1 MENYNWQA
9 VDYTTGYLLDYSCLN
24 KQQAFD
30 ADWKA
35 IQQISFTGNLDQD
48 RDRDKAMFFII
59 EEAKETILDFS

>member
-9 VDYTTGYLLDYSCLN
+9 VDYITGYLLDYSCLN

-48 RDRDKAMFFII
+48 RDGDKAMFFII

>member
-9 VDYTTGYLLDYSCLN
+9 VDYTTGYLLDYSYLN

-30 ADWKA
+30 ADWKG
-35 IQQISFTGNLDQD
+35 IQQISFTGNIDQD
-48 RDRDKAMFFII
+48 RDGDKAMFFII

>member
-1 MENYNWQA
+1 MENYNWQV
-9 VDYTTGYLLDYSCLN
+9 VDYTTGYSLDYSYLN

-30 ADWKA
+30 ADSKA

-48 RDRDKAMFFII
+48 RDGDKAMFFII

>member
-48 RDRDKAMFFII
+48 RDGDKAI
-59 EEAKETILDFS
+59 

>member
-9 VDYTTGYLLDYSCLN
+9 VDYATGYLLDYSCLN

-48 RDRDKAMFFII
+48 RDGDKAMFFII
-59 EEAKETILDFS
+59 EEANETILDFS